1 MGKIGTDVAKEAAE
15 IVLLD
20 DSFGTLIHA
29 IKEGRIMYQNLK
41 KTTISCITSNGGELF
56 AILISLV
63 VSALWDVPIAITAV
77 QVLAIDLIGEM

>member
-29 IKEGRIMYQNLK
+29 VNEGRIMYQNLK

-56 AILISLV
+56 VILISLV
-63 VSALWDVPIAITAV
+63 VKALGNIPIAIAPL
-77 QVLAIDLIGEM
+77 QILAIDLI

>member
-29 IKEGRIMYQNLK
+29 IKEGRIIYQNLR
-41 KTTISCITSNGGELF
+41 KTIISSITSNG
-56 AILISLV
+56 
-63 VSALWDVPIAITAV
+63 
-77 QVLAIDLIGEM
+77 